1 MNVLKISRVG
11 IVAKP
16 NSEEAAR
23 VALDAGRFLS
33 SNGIEVIHYAGV
45 PKVDGFEWNTPEV
58 MSADLVVVVGGDGTI
73 MRAAQVVGST
83 PILGIKV
90 GARGFLCETIPEE
103 AAETLTRVLEGKT
116 YLEYKTRLSVVFK
129 GSPLPDALNEVLV
142 TSARPSK
149 IIRFS
154 VSANG
159 KHIHRGM
166 ADGVIVSTT
175 TGATAYAL
183 SAGGPLIDPDLDVI
197 ELVFVCPLH
206 HGVRPV
212 ILPSSARVEI
222 SLLPGSS
229 GGLLILDGQTSVD
242 LDEGGQVFVERS
254 RSPAVFLRTA
264 PAEFYEKV
272 RKSLKMGFE
281 A

>member
-1 MNVLKISRVG
+1 MRISRVG

-16 NSEEAAR
+16 DSEEAAR
-23 VALDAGRFLS
+23 VALEVGRFLS
-33 SNGIEVIHYAGV
+33 SKGIEVIHSREMPNV
-45 PKVDGFEWNTPEV
+45 VDSELRLSES

-73 MRAAQVVGST
+73 MRTAQRVVST

-90 GARGFLCETIPEE
+90 GARGFLCETVPEE
-103 AAETLTRVLEGKT
+103 AANTLSRVLEGKT

-129 GSPLPDALNEVLV
+129 GRPLPDALNEVLL
-142 TSARPSK
+142 TSAKPSK

-159 KHIHRGM
+159 KRIHRGM

-212 ILPSSARVEI
+212 ILPPSTKVEV

-229 GGLLILDGQTSVD
+229 SGLLVLDGQTSVD
-242 LDEGGQVFVERS
+242 IGEGDQVIVEKS
-254 RSPAVFLRTA
+254 MSPAVFLRTA
-264 PAEFYEKV
+264 PPDFYEKV
-272 RKSLKMGFE
+272 RKSLNMGFE

>member
-1 MNVLKISRVG
+1 MRISRVE

-23 VALDAGRFLS
+23 VALDVGHFLS
-33 SNGIEVIHYAGV
+33 SRGVEVIRSTGIQREGV
-45 PKVDGFEWNTPEV
+45 FEKPVEATT
-58 MSADLVVVVGGDGTI
+58 ADLILVVGGDGTI
-73 MRAAQVVGST
+73 MRTAQRAGST

-90 GARGFLCETIPEE
+90 GARGFLCETVPED
-103 AAETLTRVLEGKT
+103 AVKTLTCVLEGKT
-116 YLEYKTRLSVVFK
+116 YLEYKTKLSVKF
-129 GSPLPDALNEVLV
+129 GGHLLPDALNEVLV
-142 TSARPSK
+142 TSSRPSK
-149 IIRFS
+149 IIRFL

-159 KHIHRGM
+159 KRIHRGM

-183 SAGGPLIDPDLDVI
+183 SAGGPLIDPDLDAI

-212 ILPSSARVEI
+212 ILPPSAKVEV

-229 GGLLILDGQTSVD
+229 SGLLVLDGQTSVC
-242 LDEGGQVFVERS
+242 LEEGGQIFVEKS
-254 RSPAVFLRTA
+254 KLPAVFLRTA
-264 PAEFYEKV
+264 PPDFYERV
-272 RKSLKMGFE
+272 RKSLSMGFE

>member
-1 MNVLKISRVG
+1 MRISRVG

-33 SNGIEVIHYAGV
+33 SRGIEVIRPAELA
-45 PKVDGFEWNTPEV
+45 KADGCGPNPPP
-58 MSADLVVVVGGDGTI
+58 ADLVVVVGGDGTI
-73 MRAAQVVGST
+73 MRTAQMVGST
-83 PILGIKV
+83 PLLGIKV

-103 AAETLTRVLEGKT
+103 AIATLTRVLEGKT
-116 YLEYKTRLSVVFK
+116 YLEYKTKLSVALK
-129 GSPLPDALNEVLV
+129 GRQLPDALNEALV

-154 VSANG
+154 VSADG
-159 KHIHRGM
+159 KTIHRGM

-183 SAGGPLIDPDLDVI
+183 SAGGPIIDPGLDVI
-197 ELVFVCPLH
+197 EVVFVCPLH

-212 ILPSSARVEI
+212 ILPPSARVEVT
-222 SLLPGSS
+222 LLPGSS
-229 GGLLILDGQTSVD
+229 GGLLMLDGQVSVD
-242 LDEGGQVFVERS
+242 LEDGEKILVEKS

-264 PAEFYEKV
+264 PVDFYDKV
-272 RKSLKMGFE
+272 RKSLNMGFE
-281 A
+281 G

>member
-1 MNVLKISRVG
+1 MRISRVE

-16 NSEEAAR
+16 DSEEAAR
-23 VALDAGRFLS
+23 VALDVGRFLS
-33 SNGIEVIHYAGV
+33 SKGIEVIHSTEM
-45 PKVDGFEWNTPEV
+45 PKVVNSDLRLAESR
-58 MSADLVVVVGGDGTI
+58 SADLVVVVGGDGTI
-73 MRAAQVVGST
+73 MRTAQKVGST

-90 GARGFLCETIPEE
+90 GARGFLCETVPEE
-103 AAETLTRVLEGKT
+103 AVNTLSRVLEGKT

-129 GSPLPDALNEVLV
+129 GHPLPDALNEALV

-159 KHIHRGM
+159 SHIHRGM

-183 SAGGPLIDPDLDVI
+183 SAGGPLIDPGLDVI

-212 ILPSSARVEI
+212 ILPPYSRVEV

-229 GGLLILDGQTSVD
+229 SGLLVLDGQTSVD
-242 LDEGGQVFVERS
+242 IEEGEQVIVEKS
-254 RSPAVFLRTA
+254 RSPAVFLRVA
-264 PAEFYEKV
+264 PPDFYEKI
-272 RKSLKMGFE
+272 RKSLNMGFE

>member
-1 MNVLKISRVG
+1 MRVSRVG

-16 NSEEAAR
+16 NSEEAVR
-23 VALDAGRFLS
+23 VASDTERFLTS
-33 SNGIEVIHYAGV
+33 RGIEVVHITAM
-45 PKVDGFEWNTPEV
+45 PNTVNSVSSYEEA
-58 MSADLVVVVGGDGTI
+58 MSADLIVVVGGDGTI
-73 MRAAQVVGST
+73 MWVAQRVGTT

-90 GARGFLCETIPEE
+90 GARGFLCETTPEE
-103 AAETLTRVLEGKT
+103 ATNTLTRILEGKT
-116 YLEYKTRLSVVFK
+116 YLEYKSRLSIVSK
-129 GSPLPDALNEVLV
+129 GHRLPDALNEALV

-159 KHIHRGM
+159 SHIHRGM

-183 SAGGPLIDPDLDVI
+183 SAGGPIIDPDLEVI

-212 ILPSSARVEI
+212 ILPPSAKVEI
-222 SLLPGSS
+222 TLLPGSS
-229 GGLLILDGQTSVD
+229 SGLLVLDGQTSVAVE
-242 LDEGGQVFVERS
+242 EGEQVFVERS
-254 RSPAVFLRTA
+254 RSPAVFLRVA
-264 PAEFYEKV
+264 PADFYEKV
-272 RKSLKMGFE
+272 RKSLNMGFE